1 MTTIPLI
8 LAFLLC
14 QPGAEPSP
22 EAQAGMLL
30 GARSAKVQSKLPILN
45 QVVLVPDEATYL
57 DEISQWSPSARWPVL
72 FDREPMASQFI
83 RRFNPEKIWK
93 RKSF

>member
-8 LAFLLC
+8 LAFFLC
-14 QPGAEPSP
+14 QTGVEPSQ

-30 GARSAKVQSKLPILN
+30 GARSAKVQSKLPLLN

-57 DEISQWSPSARWPVL
+57 DEISR
-72 FDREPMASQFI
+72 
-83 RRFNPEKIWK
+83 
-93 RKSF
+93 